1 MIFRYQILIEYVGT
15 GFIGWQSQPKGKSV
29 QKTIENSLKK
39 ILQEKTSVVGQGRLD
54 AGVHAISQSAH
65 FDTKYEILNIN
76 KFLKRLNYLLNKK
89 FISILSI
96 KKRNEKFHSRY
107 SAKARIYQYII
118 FNRESVPTINK
129 NRGWH
134 IKKKINLE
142 NIKKGAKFLIGKRDF
157 STFRASTCSAKSPI
171 RTLEKVNILKKRN
184 QISIEFRS
192 RSFLQSQV
200 RSMVGCLKYLGEG
213 KWNFKK
219 FKDVTLSK
227 KRMLCAPPAP
237 PCGLFLKKVIY

>member
-1 MIFRYQILIEYVGT
+1 MFRYQILIEYVGT
-15 GFIGWQSQPKGKSV
+15 GFIGWQSQLKGKSV

-39 ILQEKTSVVGQGRLD
+39 ILKEKISVVGQGRLD

-65 FDTKYEILNIN
+65 FDTKNKILDIN
-76 KFLKRLNYLLNKK
+76 RFLKRLNFLVNRS

-107 SAKARIYQYII
+107 SAKARIYKYII
-118 FNRESVPTINK
+118 LNRESSPTINK
-129 NRGWH
+129 NRVWH

-142 NIKKGAKFLIGKRDF
+142 NIKKGAKFLIGKKDF
-157 STFRASTCSAKSPI
+157 STFRASACSAKSPI
-171 RTLEKVNILKKRN
+171 RTLEKANILKKKN
-184 QISIEFRS
+184 EIFIEFKS
-192 RSFLQSQV
+192 RSFLQTQV

-219 FKDVTLSK
+219 FKNVTLSK
-227 KRMLCAPPAP
+227 KRALCAPPAP
-237 PCGLFLKKVIY
+237 PHGLFLKKVIY

>member
-1 MIFRYQILIEYVGT
+1 MFRYQILIEYVGT

-39 ILQEKTSVVGQGRLD
+39 ILKEKISVVGQGRLD

-65 FDTKYEILNIN
+65 FDTKNKILDIN
-76 KFLKRLNYLLNKK
+76 RFLKRLNFLVNRS

-107 SAKARIYQYII
+107 SAKARIYKYII
-118 FNRESVPTINK
+118 LNRESSPTINK
-129 NRGWH
+129 NRVWH
-134 IKKKINLE
+134 IKKKINLK

-157 STFRASTCSAKSPI
+157 STFRASACSAKSPI
-171 RTLEKVNILKKRN
+171 RTLEKVNILKKKN
-184 QISIEFRS
+184 EIFIEFKS
-192 RSFLQSQV
+192 RSFLQTQV

-219 FKDVTLSK
+219 FKKVTLSK
-227 KRMLCAPPAP
+227 KRTLCAPPAP
-237 PCGLFLKKVIY
+237 PHGLFLKKVIY

>member
-1 MIFRYQILIEYVGT
+1 MFRYQILIEYVGT

-39 ILQEKTSVVGQGRLD
+39 ILKEKISVVGQGRLD

-65 FDTKYEILNIN
+65 FDTKNKILDIN
-76 KFLKRLNYLLNKK
+76 RFLKRLNFLVNRS

-107 SAKARIYQYII
+107 SAKARIYKYII
-118 FNRESVPTINK
+118 LNREVSPTINK
-129 NRGWH
+129 NRVWH

-142 NIKKGAKFLIGKRDF
+142 NIKKGAKFLIGKKDF
-157 STFRASTCSAKSPI
+157 STFRASACSAKSPI
-171 RTLEKVNILKKRN
+171 RTLEKANILKKKN
-184 QISIEFRS
+184 EIFIEFKS
-192 RSFLQSQV
+192 RSFLQTQV

-219 FKDVTLSK
+219 FKNVTLSK
-227 KRMLCAPPAP
+227 KRTLCAPPAP
-237 PCGLFLKKVIY
+237 PHGLFLKKVIY

>member
-1 MIFRYQILIEYVGT
+1 MFRYQILIEYVGT
-15 GFIGWQSQPKGKSV
+15 GFIGWQSQLKGKSV

-39 ILQEKTSVVGQGRLD
+39 ILKEKISVVGQGRLD

-65 FDTKYEILNIN
+65 FDTKNKILDIN
-76 KFLKRLNYLLNKK
+76 RFLKRLNFLVNKS

-107 SAKARIYQYII
+107 SAKARIYKYII
-118 FNRESVPTINK
+118 LNRESSPTINK
-129 NRGWH
+129 NRVWH

-157 STFRASTCSAKSPI
+157 STFRASACSAKSPI
-171 RTLEKVNILKKRN
+171 RTLEKVKILKKKN
-184 QISIEFRS
+184 EIFIEFKS
-192 RSFLQSQV
+192 RSFLQTQV

-219 FKDVTLSK
+219 FKNVTLSK
-227 KRMLCAPPAP
+227 KRTLCAPPAP
-237 PCGLFLKKVIY
+237 PHGLFLKKVIY

>member
-1 MIFRYQILIEYVGT
+1 MFRYQILIEYVGT
-15 GFIGWQSQPKGKSV
+15 GFIGWQSQQKGKSV

-39 ILQEKTSVVGQGRLD
+39 ILKEKISVVGQGRLD

-65 FDTKYEILNIN
+65 FDTKNKILNIN
-76 KFLKRLNYLLNKK
+76 KFLNRLNFLLNKSL
-89 FISILSI
+89 ISILSI
-96 KKRNEKFHSRY
+96 KNRNARFHSRY

-118 FNRESVPTINK
+118 FNRESIPTINK

-142 NIKKGAKFLIGKRDF
+142 NIKKGAKFLVGKRDF
-157 STFRASTCSAKSPI
+157 STFRASSCSAKSSI
-171 RTLEKVNILKKRN
+171 RTLEKVSIFKKTN
-184 QISIEFRS
+184 QISIEFKS
-192 RSFLQSQV
+192 RSFLQTQV

-213 KWNFKK
+213 KWDLKK
-219 FKDVTLSK
+219 FKNVTLSK
-227 KRMLCAPPAP
+227 KRILCAPPAP

>member
-1 MIFRYQILIEYVGT
+1 MFRYQILIEYVGT
-15 GFIGWQSQPKGKSV
+15 GFIGWQSQLKGKSV

-39 ILQEKTSVVGQGRLD
+39 ILKEKISVVGQGRLD

-65 FDTKYEILNIN
+65 FDTKNKILDIN
-76 KFLKRLNYLLNKK
+76 RFLKRLNFLVNRS

-107 SAKARIYQYII
+107 SAKARIYKYII
-118 FNRESVPTINK
+118 LNRESSPTINK
-129 NRGWH
+129 NRVWH

-157 STFRASTCSAKSPI
+157 STFRASACSAKSPI
-171 RTLEKVNILKKRN
+171 RTLEKVNILKKKN
-184 QISIEFRS
+184 EIFIEFKS
-192 RSFLQSQV
+192 RSFLQTQV

-219 FKDVTLSK
+219 FKNVTLSK
-227 KRMLCAPPAP
+227 KRALCAPPAP
-237 PCGLFLKKVIY
+237 PYGLFLKKVIY

>member
-1 MIFRYQILIEYVGT
+1 MFRYQILIEYVGT
-15 GFIGWQSQPKGKSV
+15 GFIGWQSQLKGKSV

-39 ILQEKTSVVGQGRLD
+39 ILKEKISVVGQGRLD

-65 FDTKYEILNIN
+65 FDTKNKILDIN
-76 KFLKRLNYLLNKK
+76 RFLKRLNFLVNKS

-107 SAKARIYQYII
+107 SAKARIYKYII
-118 FNRESVPTINK
+118 LNRESSPTISK
-129 NRGWH
+129 NRVWH

-157 STFRASTCSAKSPI
+157 STFRASACSAKSPI
-171 RTLEKVNILKKRN
+171 RTLEKVNIIKKKN
-184 QISIEFRS
+184 EILIEFKS
-192 RSFLQSQV
+192 RSFLHTQV

-219 FKDVTLSK
+219 FKNVTLSK
-227 KRMLCAPPAP
+227 KRTLCAPPAP
-237 PCGLFLKKVIY
+237 PHGLFLKKVIY

>member
-1 MIFRYQILIEYVGT
+1 MFRYQILIEYVGT
-15 GFIGWQSQPKGKSV
+15 GFIGWQSQLKGKSV

-39 ILQEKTSVVGQGRLD
+39 ILKEKISLVGQGRLD

-65 FDTKYEILNIN
+65 FDTKNKILDIN
-76 KFLKRLNYLLNKK
+76 RFLKRLNFLVNRS

-107 SAKARIYQYII
+107 SAKARIYKYII
-118 FNRESVPTINK
+118 LNRESSPTINK
-129 NRGWH
+129 NRVWH

-157 STFRASTCSAKSPI
+157 STFRASACSAKSPI
-171 RTLEKVNILKKRN
+171 RTLEKVNILKKKN
-184 QISIEFRS
+184 EIFIEFKS
-192 RSFLQSQV
+192 RSFLQTQV

-219 FKDVTLSK
+219 FKNVTLSK
-227 KRMLCAPPAP
+227 KRALCAPPAP
-237 PCGLFLKKVIY
+237 PHGLFLKKVIY

>member
-1 MIFRYQILIEYVGT
+1 MFRYQILIEYVGT
-15 GFIGWQSQPKGKSV
+15 GFIGWQSQLKGKSV

-39 ILQEKTSVVGQGRLD
+39 ILKEKISVVGQGRLD

-65 FDTKYEILNIN
+65 FDTKNKILDIN
-76 KFLKRLNYLLNKK
+76 RFLKRLNFLVNRS

-107 SAKARIYQYII
+107 SAKARIYKYII
-118 FNRESVPTINK
+118 LNRESSPTINK
-129 NRGWH
+129 NRVWH

-157 STFRASTCSAKSPI
+157 STFRASACSAKSPI
-171 RTLEKVNILKKRN
+171 RTLENVNILKKKN
-184 QISIEFRS
+184 EIFIEFKS
-192 RSFLQSQV
+192 RSFLQTQV

-219 FKDVTLSK
+219 FKNVTLSK
-227 KRMLCAPPAP
+227 KRALCAPPAP
-237 PCGLFLKKVIY
+237 PHGLFLKKVIY

>member
-1 MIFRYQILIEYVGT
+1 MFRYQILIEYVGT
-15 GFIGWQSQPKGKSV
+15 GFIGWQSQLKGKSV

-39 ILQEKTSVVGQGRLD
+39 ILKEKISVVGQGRLD

-65 FDTKYEILNIN
+65 FDTKNKILDINI
-76 KFLKRLNYLLNKK
+76 FLKRLNFLVNKS

-107 SAKARIYQYII
+107 SAKARIYKYII
-118 FNRESVPTINK
+118 LNRESSPTINK
-129 NRGWH
+129 NRVWH

-171 RTLEKVNILKKRN
+171 RTLEKVNILKKKN
-184 QISIEFRS
+184 EIFFEFKS
-192 RSFLQSQV
+192 RSFLQTQV

-219 FKDVTLSK
+219 FKYVTLSK
-227 KRMLCAPPAP
+227 KRTLCAPPAP
-237 PCGLFLKKVIY
+237 PHGLFLKKVIY

>member
-1 MIFRYQILIEYVGT
+1 MFRYQILIEYVGT
-15 GFIGWQSQPKGKSV
+15 GFIGWQSQLKGKSV

-39 ILQEKTSVVGQGRLD
+39 ILKEKISVVGQGRLD

-65 FDTKYEILNIN
+65 FDTKNKILDIN
-76 KFLKRLNYLLNKK
+76 RFLKRLNFLVNKS

-107 SAKARIYQYII
+107 SAKARIYKYII
-118 FNRESVPTINK
+118 LNRESSPAINK
-129 NRGWH
+129 NRVWH

-157 STFRASTCSAKSPI
+157 STFRASACSAKSPI
-171 RTLEKVNILKKRN
+171 RTLEKVNILKKKN
-184 QISIEFRS
+184 EIFIEFKS
-192 RSFLQSQV
+192 RSFLQTQV

-219 FKDVTLSK
+219 FKNVTLSK
-227 KRMLCAPPAP
+227 KRVLCAPPAP
-237 PCGLFLKKVIY
+237 PHGLFLKKVIY

>member
-1 MIFRYQILIEYVGT
+1 MFRYQILIEYVGT

-39 ILQEKTSVVGQGRLD
+39 ILKEKISVVGQGRLD
-54 AGVHAISQSAH
+54 AGVHALSQSAH
-65 FDTKYEILNIN
+65 FDTKNKILDIN
-76 KFLKRLNYLLNKK
+76 RFLKRLNFLVNKS

-107 SAKARIYQYII
+107 SAKARIYKYII
-118 FNRESVPTINK
+118 LNREVSPTINK
-129 NRGWH
+129 NRVWH

-142 NIKKGAKFLIGKRDF
+142 NIKKGAKFLIGKKDF
-157 STFRASTCSAKSPI
+157 STFRASACSAKSPI
-171 RTLEKVNILKKRN
+171 RTLEKANILKKKN
-184 QISIEFRS
+184 EIFIEFKS
-192 RSFLQSQV
+192 RSFLQTQV

-219 FKDVTLSK
+219 FKNVTLSK
-227 KRMLCAPPAP
+227 KRALCAPPAP
-237 PCGLFLKKVIY
+237 PHGLFLKKVIY

>member
-1 MIFRYQILIEYVGT
+1 MFRYQILIEYVGT
-15 GFIGWQSQPKGKSV
+15 DFIGWQSQPKGKSV

-39 ILQEKTSVVGQGRLD
+39 ILKEKISVVGQGRLD

-65 FDTKYEILNIN
+65 FDTKNKILDINI
-76 KFLKRLNYLLNKK
+76 FLKRLNFLVNRS

-107 SAKARIYQYII
+107 SAKARIYKYII
-118 FNRESVPTINK
+118 LNRESSPTINK
-129 NRGWH
+129 NRVWH

-157 STFRASTCSAKSPI
+157 STFRASACSAKSPI
-171 RTLEKVNILKKRN
+171 RTLEKVNILKKKN
-184 QISIEFRS
+184 EIFIEFKS
-192 RSFLQSQV
+192 RSFLQTQV

-219 FKDVTLSK
+219 FKNVTLSK
-227 KRMLCAPPAP
+227 KRTLCAPPAP
-237 PCGLFLKKVIY
+237 PHGLFLKKVIY

>member
-1 MIFRYQILIEYVGT
+1 MFRYQILIEYVGT
-15 GFIGWQSQPKGKSV
+15 GFIGWQSQLKGKSV

-39 ILQEKTSVVGQGRLD
+39 ILKEKISVVGQGRLD

-65 FDTKYEILNIN
+65 FDTKNKILDIN
-76 KFLKRLNYLLNKK
+76 RFLKRLNFLVNKS

-107 SAKARIYQYII
+107 SAKARIYKYII
-118 FNRESVPTINK
+118 LNRESSPTINK
-129 NRGWH
+129 NRVWH

-157 STFRASTCSAKSPI
+157 STFRASACSAKSPI
-171 RTLEKVNILKKRN
+171 RTLEKVNILKKKN
-184 QISIEFRS
+184 EIFIEFKS
-192 RSFLQSQV
+192 RSFLQTQV

-219 FKDVTLSK
+219 FKNVTLSK
-227 KRMLCAPPAP
+227 KRTLCAPPAP
-237 PCGLFLKKVIY
+237 PHGLFLKKVIY

>member
-1 MIFRYQILIEYVGT
+1 MFRYQILIEYVGT

-39 ILQEKTSVVGQGRLD
+39 ILKEKISVVGQGRLD

-65 FDTKYEILNIN
+65 FDTKNKILDINI
-76 KFLKRLNYLLNKK
+76 FLKRLNFLVNKS

-107 SAKARIYQYII
+107 SAKARIYKYII
-118 FNRESVPTINK
+118 LNRESSPTINK
-129 NRGWH
+129 NRVWH

-157 STFRASTCSAKSPI
+157 STFRASACSAKSPI
-171 RTLEKVNILKKRN
+171 RTLEKVNILKKKN
-184 QISIEFRS
+184 EIFIEFKS
-192 RSFLQSQV
+192 RSFLQTQV

-219 FKDVTLSK
+219 FKNVTLSK
-227 KRMLCAPPAP
+227 KRTLCAPPAP
-237 PCGLFLKKVIY
+237 PHGLYLKKVIY

>member
-1 MIFRYQILIEYVGT
+1 MFRYQILIEYVGT
-15 GFIGWQSQPKGKSV
+15 GFIGWQSQLKGKSV

-39 ILQEKTSVVGQGRLD
+39 ILKEKISVVGQGRLD

-65 FDTKYEILNIN
+65 FDTKNKIIDIN
-76 KFLKRLNYLLNKK
+76 RFLKRLNFLLNKS

-107 SAKARIYQYII
+107 SAKARIYKYII
-118 FNRESVPTINK
+118 LNRESSPTINK
-129 NRGWH
+129 NRVWH

-157 STFRASTCSAKSPI
+157 STFRASACSAKSPI
-171 RTLEKVNILKKRN
+171 RTLEKVNILKKKN
-184 QISIEFRS
+184 EIFIEFKS
-192 RSFLQSQV
+192 RSFLQTQV

-219 FKDVTLSK
+219 FKNVTLSK
-227 KRMLCAPPAP
+227 KRTLCAPPAP
-237 PCGLFLKKVIY
+237 PHGLFLKKVIY

>member
-65 FDTKYEILNIN
+65 FDTKNKILDIN
-76 KFLKRLNYLLNKK
+76 RFLKRLNFLVNRS

-107 SAKARIYQYII
+107 SAKARIYKYII
-118 FNRESVPTINK
+118 LNRESSPTINK
-129 NRGWH
+129 NRVWH
-134 IKKKINLE
+134 IKKK
-142 NIKKGAKFLIGKRDF
+142 LI
-157 STFRASTCSAKSPI
+157 
-171 RTLEKVNILKKRN
+171 
-184 QISIEFRS
+184 
-192 RSFLQSQV
+192 
-200 RSMVGCLKYLGEG
+200 
-213 KWNFKK
+213 
-219 FKDVTLSK
+219 
-227 KRMLCAPPAP
+227 
-237 PCGLFLKKVIY
+237 

>member
-1 MIFRYQILIEYVGT
+1 MFRYQILIEYVGT

-39 ILQEKTSVVGQGRLD
+39 ILKEKISVVGQGRLD

-65 FDTKYEILNIN
+65 FDTKNRILDIN
-76 KFLKRLNYLLNKK
+76 RFLKRLNFLLNKS

-107 SAKARIYQYII
+107 SAKARIYKYII
-118 FNRESVPTINK
+118 LNREVSPTINK
-129 NRGWH
+129 NRVWH

-142 NIKKGAKFLIGKRDF
+142 NIKKGAKFLIGKKDF
-157 STFRASTCSAKSPI
+157 STFRASACSAKSPI
-171 RTLEKVNILKKRN
+171 RTLEKVNILKKKN
-184 QISIEFRS
+184 EIFIEFKS
-192 RSFLQSQV
+192 RSFLQTQV

-219 FKDVTLSK
+219 FKNVTLSK
-227 KRMLCAPPAP
+227 KRTLCAPPAP
-237 PCGLFLKKVIY
+237 PHGLFLKKVIY

>member
-1 MIFRYQILIEYVGT
+1 MFRYQILIEYVGT
-15 GFIGWQSQPKGKSV
+15 GFIGWQSQLKGKSV

-39 ILQEKTSVVGQGRLD
+39 ILKEKISLVGQGRLD

-65 FDTKYEILNIN
+65 FDTKNKILDIN
-76 KFLKRLNYLLNKK
+76 RFLKRLNFLVNKS

-107 SAKARIYQYII
+107 SAKARIYKYII
-118 FNRESVPTINK
+118 LNRESSPTINK
-129 NRGWH
+129 NRVWH

-157 STFRASTCSAKSPI
+157 STFRASACSAKSPI
-171 RTLEKVNILKKRN
+171 RTLEKVNILKKKN
-184 QISIEFRS
+184 EIFIEFKS
-192 RSFLQSQV
+192 RSFLQTQV

-219 FKDVTLSK
+219 FKNVTLSK
-227 KRMLCAPPAP
+227 KRTLCAPPAP
-237 PCGLFLKKVIY
+237 PHGLFLKKVIY

>member
-1 MIFRYQILIEYVGT
+1 MFRYQILIEYVGT
-15 GFIGWQSQPKGKSV
+15 GFIGWQSQLKGKSV

-39 ILQEKTSVVGQGRLD
+39 ILKEKISVVGQGRLD
-54 AGVHAISQSAH
+54 AGVHALSQSAH
-65 FDTKYEILNIN
+65 FDTKNKILDIN
-76 KFLKRLNYLLNKK
+76 RFLKRLNFLVNKS

-107 SAKARIYQYII
+107 SAKARIYKYII
-118 FNRESVPTINK
+118 LNRESSPTINK
-129 NRGWH
+129 NRVWH

-157 STFRASTCSAKSPI
+157 STFRASACSAKSPI
-171 RTLEKVNILKKRN
+171 RTLEKVNILKKKN
-184 QISIEFRS
+184 EIFIEFKS
-192 RSFLQSQV
+192 RSFLQTQV

-219 FKDVTLSK
+219 FKNVTLSK
-227 KRMLCAPPAP
+227 KRTLCAPPAP
-237 PCGLFLKKVIY
+237 PHGLFLEKVIY

>member
-1 MIFRYQILIEYVGT
+1 MFRYQILIEYVGT

-39 ILQEKTSVVGQGRLD
+39 ILKEKISLVGQGRLD

-65 FDTKYEILNIN
+65 FDTKNKILDIN
-76 KFLKRLNYLLNKK
+76 RFLKRLNFLVNKS

-107 SAKARIYQYII
+107 SAKARIYKYII
-118 FNRESVPTINK
+118 LNREVSPTINK
-129 NRGWH
+129 NRVWH

-142 NIKKGAKFLIGKRDF
+142 NIKKGAKFLIGKKDF
-157 STFRASTCSAKSPI
+157 STFRASACSAKSPI
-171 RTLEKVNILKKRN
+171 RTLEKVNILKKKN
-184 QISIEFRS
+184 EIFIEFKS
-192 RSFLQSQV
+192 RSFLQTQV

-219 FKDVTLSK
+219 FKNVTLSK
-227 KRMLCAPPAP
+227 KRALCAPPAP
-237 PCGLFLKKVIY
+237 PHGLFLKKVIY